1 MRQDRI
7 VQLLVTNI
15 KRPEKLGFSSGPKL
29 IALIN
34 TFKSNKKRAHWMVQ
48 SCSHPL
54 LSNLTPPWINSRQ
67 LELVLTNTLEHT
79 QTNTHTHTLTN
90 YLKSFLDL
98 LRIKI
103 DHRCGRISV
112 QNWKHKHTVFF
123 WSYHVF
129 FDPFR
134 CVARAEDGGTRVF
147 HHRLGRVQSFCWLW
161 VTFLRKLAG
170 IFQREISIEQWY
182 QVHTLRHCD
191 GDESGFSLDIMD
203 SYSVSFGRSVIA
215 ITVIS

>member
-79 QTNTHTHTLTN
+79 QTNTHTHTHQLPQIVSRLVEDQDRPPVRKDFRTK
-90 YLKSFLDL
+90 LKTQTHSFFLKL
-98 LRIKI
+98 SCI
-103 DHRCGRISV
+103 
-112 QNWKHKHTVFF
+112 
-123 WSYHVF
+123 
-129 FDPFR
+129 FR
-134 CVARAEDGGTRVF
+134 
-147 HHRLGRVQSFCWLW
+147 
-161 VTFLRKLAG
+161 
-170 IFQREISIEQWY
+170 
-182 QVHTLRHCD
+182 
-191 GDESGFSLDIMD
+191 
-203 SYSVSFGRSVIA
+203 SVSLCSPGGRWRNKSIPSQVGQGSILLL
-215 ITVIS
+215 IMSHFFKKTGWYFSKGNFH